1 MPISRSLPP
10 ILDQR
15 RPEIRARWEALL
27 RLEKPVTPLASPDIL
42 VHLFDHTLDDVLAP
56 KPPAGK
62 AAATTGPLPGRCH
75 CNPLRPYFATLEQA
89 LLEALIWAQAAD
101 PALDAEQRVTQ
112 VGELC
117 ERMRR
122 VAHREILL
130 LDGVC
135 QCVCGESPPA

>member
-1 MPISRSLPP
+1 MSSSLLPL
-10 ILDQR
+10 LDQR
-15 RPEIRARWEALL
+15 RPEIRARWAALL
-27 RLEKPVTPLASPDIL
+27 RLEKPATPLASPDIL

-56 KPPAGK
+56 RRPAGK
-62 AAATTGPLPGRCH
+62 PVAADGKLPGRCH

-101 PALDAEQRVTQ
+101 SALSAEERVAQ

-117 ERMRR
+117 ERMRG

-130 LDGVC
+130 LDSVC
-135 QCVCGESPPA
+135 QCVCGKETPAA

>member
-1 MPISRSLPP
+1 MPMNRSLLP

-42 VHLFDHTLDDVLAP
+42 IHLFDHTLDDVLAP

-62 AAATTGPLPGRCH
+62 VAAADGKLPDRCH

-101 PALDAEQRVTQ
+101 TSLDTSQRVAQ

-130 LDGVC
+130 LDGIC
-135 QCVCGESPPA
+135 QCVCKETSVA

>member
-1 MPISRSLPP
+1 M
-10 ILDQR
+10 
-15 RPEIRARWEALL
+15 L

-42 VHLFDHTLDDVLAP
+42 VHLFDHTLDDVLARRRP
-56 KPPAGK
+56 ARKP
-62 AAATTGPLPGRCH
+62 AANALASGRCS

-101 PALDAEQRVTQ
+101 PALSAAERVAQ

-117 ERMRR
+117 ERMRG

-135 QCVCGESPPA
+135 QCVCSKETPSA

>member
-1 MPISRSLPP
+1 MTTALPQ

-27 RLEKPVTPLASPDIL
+27 RLEKPATAMATPDIL

-56 KPPAGK
+56 KRPAGK
-62 AAATTGPLPGRCH
+62 PVAAEGKLPGRCH

-101 PALDAEQRVTQ
+101 SSLDAETRVAQ

-117 ERMRR
+117 ERLRR
-122 VAHREILL
+122 VAHREIRL
-130 LDGVC
+130 LDGDC
-135 QCVCGESPPA
+135 QCICAELPPA

>member
-1 MPISRSLPP
+1 MTTVLPQ

-27 RLEKPVTPLASPDIL
+27 RLKKPATALATPDIL
-42 VHLFDHTLDDVLAP
+42 VHLFDHTLDDVLTP
-56 KPPAGK
+56 KPSAEK
-62 AAATTGPLPGRCH
+62 LAATTGPLPGRCEW
-75 CNPLRPYFATLEQA
+75 NPLRPYFATLEQA

-101 PALDAEQRVTQ
+101 PTLGAEERVAQ

-122 VAHREILL
+122 VANREMLL

-135 QCVCGESPPA
+135 QCVCRGTPAT

>member
-1 MPISRSLPP
+1 MSAALPQ

-27 RLEKPVTPLASPDIL
+27 RLEKPATALATPDIL

-56 KPPAGK
+56 KPLADTLAAPAVQSSG
-62 AAATTGPLPGRCH
+62 CH

-101 PALDAEQRVTQ
+101 PALGAAERVAQ

-122 VAHREILL
+122 VAHREIQL

-135 QCVCGESPPA
+135 QCICAGSPPA

>member
-1 MPISRSLPP
+1 MSAVLPQ

-27 RLEKPVTPLASPDIL
+27 RLEKPATALATPDIL
-42 VHLFDHTLDDVLAP
+42 VHLFDHTLDDVLAL
-56 KPPAGK
+56 KPPAVKVASDGK
-62 AAATTGPLPGRCH
+62 QPGRCH

-101 PALDAEQRVTQ
+101 TALSAEQRVTQ

-122 VAHREILL
+122 VAHREIQL

-135 QCVCGESPPA
+135 QCICAELPPA

>member
-1 MPISRSLPP
+1 MRNFMQP

-27 RLEKPVTPLASPDIL
+27 RLEKPATALASPDIL
-42 VHLFDHTLDDVLAP
+42 IHLFDHTLDDLLALRP
-56 KPPAGK
+56 STRKV
-62 AAATTGPLPGRCH
+62 AATGGPLPGRCD

-89 LLEALIWAQAAD
+89 VLEALIWAQASD
-101 PALDAEQRVTQ
+101 PTLVAEERVAQ

-117 ERMRR
+117 ERLRG
-122 VAHREILL
+122 VARREILL

-135 QCVCGESPPA
+135 QCVCRETAAT

>member
-1 MPISRSLPP
+1 MSSFLLP

-56 KPPAGK
+56 EPPAGK
-62 AAATTGPLPGRCH
+62 VAATTGPLPGRCH

-101 PALDAEQRVTQ
+101 PVLSAEERVAQ

-117 ERMRR
+117 KRMRG

-135 QCVCGESPPA
+135 QCVCSKETPVA

>member
-1 MPISRSLPP
+1 MPMNRSLLP

-42 VHLFDHTLDDVLAP
+42 IHLFDHTLDDVLAP

-62 AAATTGPLPGRCH
+62 VAAADGKLPDRCH

-101 PALDAEQRVTQ
+101 PSLDTSQRVAQ

-130 LDGVC
+130 LDGIC
-135 QCVCGESPPA
+135 QCVCKETSVA

>member
-1 MPISRSLPP
+1 MKHTFQLA
-10 ILDQR
+10 LNQR

-27 RLEKPVTPLASPDIL
+27 RLEEPATALATPDIL
-42 VHLFDHTLDDVLAP
+42 VHLFDHTLDEVLAP
-56 KPPAGK
+56 NLSAEKVAS
-62 AAATTGPLPGRCH
+62 TTGPLPGRCH

-101 PALDAEQRVTQ
+101 PALSAAERVAQ

-117 ERMRR
+117 ARMRG

-130 LDGVC
+130 LDSVC
-135 QCVCGESPPA
+135 QCVCGRETPAA

>member
-1 MPISRSLPP
+1 MKSGLPQV
-10 ILDQR
+10 LDER

-27 RLEKPVTPLASPDIL
+27 RLEKPATALASPDIL
-42 VHLFDHTLDDVLAP
+42 VHLFDHTLDEVLAP
-56 KPPAGK
+56 ERPAGDP
-62 AAATTGPLPGRCH
+62 AAVAGRVPGRCH

-101 PALDAEQRVTQ
+101 PALGGEERVAQ

-117 ERMRR
+117 ERMRH

-135 QCVCGESPPA
+135 QCVCGEAPPA

>member
-1 MPISRSLPP
+1 MTTDLPQ

-27 RLEKPVTPLASPDIL
+27 RLEKPATALASPDIL

-56 KPPAGK
+56 KRPARREP
-62 AAATTGPLPGRCH
+62 AFADPRAGRCN

-89 LLEALIWAQAAD
+89 LLEALIWAQAGD
-101 PALDAEQRVTQ
+101 PSLGAEQRVAQ

-117 ERMRR
+117 ARLRR
-122 VAHREILL
+122 VAHREMLL
-130 LDGVC
+130 LDSVC
-135 QCVCGESPPA
+135 QCVCEETPAT

>member
-1 MPISRSLPP
+1 MKGSLLP

-27 RLEKPVTPLASPDIL
+27 RLEKPATALATPDIL
-42 VHLFDHTLDDVLAP
+42 IHLFDHTLDDVLAP
-56 KPPAGK
+56 KPRAGRTAAPA
-62 AAATTGPLPGRCH
+62 APPGGCH

-101 PALDAEQRVTQ
+101 PTLSAEERVAQ

-122 VAHREILL
+122 VAHREIRLL
-130 LDGVC
+130 EGVC
-135 QCVCGESPPA
+135 QCICTESPPA

>member
-1 MPISRSLPP
+1 MTRVLPQ

-15 RPEIRARWEALL
+15 RPEIRARWEAFL
-27 RLEKPVTPLASPDIL
+27 RLEKPATALATPDIL

-62 AAATTGPLPGRCH
+62 VAATTGPLPGRCH

-89 LLEALIWAQAAD
+89 LLEALIWAQAD
-101 PALDAEQRVTQ
+101 DSALSAEERVSQ

-117 ERMRR
+117 ERMRG

-135 QCVCGESPPA
+135 QCVCRKETPAA

>member
-1 MPISRSLPP
+1 MNRSLLP

-15 RPEIRARWEALL
+15 RPEIRTRWAALL

-56 KPPAGK
+56 RRPAARATAK
-62 AAATTGPLPGRCH
+62 AGQPPGRCE

-101 PALDAEQRVTQ
+101 PALGAEERVAQ

-117 ERMRR
+117 ERMRG

-135 QCVCGESPPA
+135 QCVCGKETPAA

>member
-1 MPISRSLPP
+1 MTT
-10 ILDQR
+10 
-15 RPEIRARWEALL
+15 AL
-27 RLEKPVTPLASPDIL
+27 AAPDIL
-42 VHLFDHTLDDVLAP
+42 VHLFDHTLNDVLTP

-62 AAATTGPLPGRCH
+62 AAASTGPLPGRCE

-101 PALDAEQRVTQ
+101 PTLGAEARVAQ

-122 VAHREILL
+122 VARREILL

-135 QCVCGESPPA
+135 QCVCGKETPAA

>member
-1 MPISRSLPP
+1 MSRSLLP

-15 RPEIRARWEALL
+15 RPEIRTRWEALL

-56 KPPAGK
+56 RRPSRKPTAGAPA
-62 AAATTGPLPGRCH
+62 CCS

-89 LLEALIWAQAAD
+89 LLEALIWAQAAE
-101 PALDAEQRVTQ
+101 PALTPTDRVAQ

-117 ERMRR
+117 ERLRR
-122 VAHREILL
+122 VAHRELL
-130 LDGVC
+130 LLESVC
-135 QCVCGESPPA
+135 QCACAHKAPA

>member
-1 MPISRSLPP
+1 MSAALPQ

-27 RLEKPVTPLASPDIL
+27 RLEKPATPLAAPDIL

-56 KPPAGK
+56 KRPAGRP
-62 AAATTGPLPGRCH
+62 AIAGGPPSGPCQ

-89 LLEALIWAQAAD
+89 LLEALIWAQASD
-101 PALDAEQRVTQ
+101 PTLDAEERVAQ
-112 VGELC
+112 IGELC

-135 QCVCGESPPA
+135 QCICAETPPA

>member
-1 MPISRSLPP
+1 MTTELPQ
-10 ILDQR
+10 ILGQR

-27 RLEKPVTPLASPDIL
+27 RLEKPATALATPDIL
-42 VHLFDHTLDDVLAP
+42 VHLFDHTLDEVLAP
-56 KPPAGK
+56 KPPVRK
-62 AAATTGPLPGRCH
+62 AAAATGPLPGRCDW
-75 CNPLRPYFATLEQA
+75 NPLRPYFATLEQA

-101 PALDAEQRVTQ
+101 PSLDTQLRVAQ

-117 ERMRR
+117 ERMRG

-135 QCVCGESPPA
+135 QCLCTESSPA